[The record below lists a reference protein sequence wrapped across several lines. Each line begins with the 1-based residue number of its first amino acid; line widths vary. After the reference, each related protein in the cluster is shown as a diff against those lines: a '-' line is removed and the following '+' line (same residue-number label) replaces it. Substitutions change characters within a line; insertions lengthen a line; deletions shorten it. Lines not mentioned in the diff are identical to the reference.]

1 MLVESQLRNQK
12 AEIEAKIAEEAQYL
26 AARVEEQGES
36 IFDIR
41 KDCDRSLQLVKE
53 AKFDMEVKQES
64 MDLEMRNILKMNS
77 REKADMQTANE
88 KIGKRIQANDKQVED
103 MLQSIYSLATIS
115 LCLIECSCMQI
126 RAEEQDDEDKK
137 GISLMGQKE
146 APEGSST

>member
-1 MLVESQLRNQK
+1 MDLSDYLDKNEVAMLVESQLRSQK

-88 KIGKRIQANDKQVED
+88 KIGKRI
-103 MLQSIYSLATIS
+103 
-115 LCLIECSCMQI
+115 
-126 RAEEQDDEDKK
+126 
-137 GISLMGQKE
+137 
-146 APEGSST
+146 